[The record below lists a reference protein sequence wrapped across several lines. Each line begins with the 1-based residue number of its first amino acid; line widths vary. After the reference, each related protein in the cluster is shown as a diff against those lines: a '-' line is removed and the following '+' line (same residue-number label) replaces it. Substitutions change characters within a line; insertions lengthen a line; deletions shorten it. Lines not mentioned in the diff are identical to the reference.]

1 MIGFKKML
9 NITKENEKRLKF
21 DVTETGLNDRSEA
34 EKKAEGSGPL
44 WWQRKR
50 FPDAEGAITRNLPF

>member
-21 DVTETGLNDRSEA
+21 DVTKTGLNDRSEA
-34 EKKAEGSGPL
+34 EKKAEGRGPL
-44 WWQRKR
+44 
-50 FPDAEGAITRNLPF
+50 

>member
-1 MIGFKKML
+1 MKINIRVGLTSMIGFKKML

-44 WWQRKR
+44 
-50 FPDAEGAITRNLPF
+50 

>member
-1 MIGFKKML
+1 MTFFFFLKINIRVGLTSMIGFKKML

-44 WWQRKR
+44 
-50 FPDAEGAITRNLPF
+50 